1 MATQTAT
8 NQFPRLHHPLCKP
21 RRAVSQLQD
30 PPVGWGRE
38 IERNL
43 SLGKSQLP
51 AGEHQP
57 QGLLPQGLSGDKKEA
72 RGRGCLGPVPP
83 AEPQLFVSSK
93 PSGSDSGAR
102 GMGVSGLSCKPG
114 NPQAFCQSLSH
125 HLENGHSKLTS
136 APERVSQLGGGLG
149 HNLCLLSSNLLTDEP
164 FSEQRFPLPVNL
176 VTANTVLPTYKP
188 GNSKHRSPSL

>member
-8 NQFPRLHHPLCKP
+8 NQFPRLHHPLCKR

-30 PPVGWGRE
+30 PPVGWGQE
-38 IERNL
+38 MERN
-43 SLGKSQLP
+43 LGKSQLP

-57 QGLLPQGLSGDKKEA
+57 QGVLPQELSGDKKEA

-83 AEPQLFVSSK
+83 AQRELFVSSK
-93 PSGSDSGAR
+93 PSGAR

-114 NPQAFCQSLSH
+114 NPQAFCQSLCH
-125 HLENGHSKLTS
+125 HLENGHNKLTS
-136 APERVSQLGGGLG
+136 TPESASQPGGGLG
-149 HNLCLLSSNLLTDEP
+149 HNLCLLTSNLLTDEP
-164 FSEQRFPLPVNL
+164 FSEQRLSLPVNW

-188 GNSKHRSPSL
+188 GDCKHCSPSL